1 MHNFCL
7 KRSIFIVQHDLKTA
21 YIEHNVNKKNL
32 EKLQNQY
39 EIFRHQLNSELGPGI

>member
-21 YIEHNVNKKNL
+21 YIEHNVNKKKSWRNYKINTKFL
-32 EKLQNQY
+32 D
-39 EIFRHQLNSELGPGI
+39 IS

>member
-21 YIEHNVNKKNL
+21 YIEHNVNKK
-32 EKLQNQY
+32 KLGETTKSIRN
-39 EIFRHQLNSELGPGI
+39 F